1 MCRLGKKSK
10 PMKQSKFRDFEDDNH
25 HFFFSRNDA
34 AAVRHDQNLVVVMR
48 MKFVADPLV
57 KTMKKSDSFYVRSG
71 RVS

>member
-1 MCRLGKKSK
+1 MLSYGSWPRGSGRFDESSLL
-10 PMKQSKFRDFEDDNH
+10 
-25 HFFFSRNDA
+25 FFFSRNDA